1 MIAPGFATVI
11 VPALLIIAVL
21 VSIVGAVIRH
31 RLAADTTITDR
42 TVLLADGATA
52 AVSALVLIV
61 AAVVAW
67 VADPVAEGPLAITAA
82 LTVATAA
89 ATGSSVVRLVLA
101 AGGIPTRADNH
112 DDPSADEPDQ
122 TPLRGGRVIGMLER
136 ASVAACLLLAWPAGL
151 AVILAVKSLAR
162 FSELRAPRASE
173 QFILGTFASVMW
185 ACGVAGIGWLVA
197 L

>member
-1 MIAPGFATVI
+1 MTGAVLL
-11 VPALLIIAVL
+11 VSALLVAAVL
-21 VSIVGAVIRH
+21 TSAAGTVVRG
-31 RLAADTTITDR
+31 RLAADDATADR
-42 TVLLADGATA
+42 AVLLTDVVTTA
-52 AVSALVLIV
+52 ITTAILAV
-61 AAVVAW
+61 AAVIAW
-67 VADPVAEGPLAITAA
+67 ATDPVGGNAFAAAAA
-82 LTVATAA
+82 LAVVTAA
-89 ATGSSVVRLVLA
+89 ATGSSTVRLVLA

-112 DDPSADEPDQ
+112 DHPSGDEPDA
-122 TPLRGGRVIGMLER
+122 TPLRGGRIIGVLER

-185 ACGVAGIGWLVA
+185 ACGVAGIGWLIA